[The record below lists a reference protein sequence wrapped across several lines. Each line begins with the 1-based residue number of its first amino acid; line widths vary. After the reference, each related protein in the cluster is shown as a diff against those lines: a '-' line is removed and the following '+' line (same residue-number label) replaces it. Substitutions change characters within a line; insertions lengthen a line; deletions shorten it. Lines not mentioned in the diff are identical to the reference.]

1 MSDTRTLVTVRD
13 TDVSDKASNPL
24 AALKP
29 SGRKPNRTQA
39 MLGDQRL
46 IRLRR
51 AVVDGDYQ
59 VDPQRIAVKL
69 LKRS

>member
-13 TDVSDKASNPL
+13 PDVNDKRSTPL
-24 AALKP
+24 AALWP
-29 SGRKPNRTQA
+29 LGRNASRSQT
-39 MLGDQRL
+39 LLEHQRL

-59 VDPQRIAVKL
+59 VDAQRIALKL
-69 LKRS
+69 LQRS